1 MSINELG
8 RATRYYDHGSPF
20 TESYDVD
27 ANGNTIYI
35 GRTKPGNAKSDAKWQ
50 IIKLTYNAN
59 NLPTDRQ
66 WANAENSFRFV
77 WDDRTTYT
85 YS

>member
-1 MSINELG
+1 MSINAIG

-20 TESYDVD
+20 TEAYDVD
-27 ANGNTIYI
+27 SSGNTIYI
-35 GRTKPGNAKSDAKWQ
+35 GRTKPGNAKSAATWQ
-50 IIKLTYNAN
+50 IVKLTYNAN

-66 WANAENSFRFV
+66 WPNGENSFRFV
-77 WDDRTTYT
+77 WNDRASYT